1 MADQGGFCTECGA
14 AVSSTDR
21 FCAGCGHNLGGGVP
35 VSSTSSKPRASLQQN
50 ASRSDFGIPKWGW
63 RIILPWVAIIVIA
76 IWWALPSTESETSR
90 DLVLSDEYWTPPMI
104 QHMRIEFMA
113 DCKETAFD
121 QPEMR
126 SAMEQFSATPLAVC
140 VCASEFAMNNWT
152 PAELVE
158 EVEERPSNFAYELGG
173 GVLACLMERAD

>member
-1 MADQGGFCTECGA
+1 MFPPRSTRCHRRWRTGAAKPAQAAGCKTRRMADQGGFCTECGA

-90 DLVLSDEYWTPPMI
+90 DLVLFGEYWTPPMI

-140 VCASEFAMNNWT
+140 V
-152 PAELVE
+152 
-158 EVEERPSNFAYELGG
+158 
-173 GVLACLMERAD
+173 